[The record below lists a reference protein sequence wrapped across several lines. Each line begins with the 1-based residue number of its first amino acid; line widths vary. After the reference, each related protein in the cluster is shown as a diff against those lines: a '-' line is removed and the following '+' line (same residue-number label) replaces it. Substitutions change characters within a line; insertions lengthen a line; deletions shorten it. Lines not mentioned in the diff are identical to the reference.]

1 MCGGQEAAHVEA
13 AFGDD
18 DLSCAPAHARDGLE
32 AGQRLRERGDHPV
45 HLGVELGDRLVQNVY
60 PIEVHPCQEAV
71 VLVEAPDE
79 SSPKLGDLRA
89 HAGEGHLCEH
99 NRVTFS
105 GDERFDHVARRLA
118 GDVGHDRV
126 ELHTGVLE
134 HLLPALD
141 LAGVLLDELLALGST
156 PS

>member
-105 GDERFDHVARRLA
+105 GD
-118 GDVGHDRV
+118 VGHDRV